1 MKDKSGE
8 RIMKEFVALRAI
20 TYRCFI
26 HDGSEEKK
34 ARGSKI
40 VSSK

>member
-1 MKDKSGE
+1 MKHKLGE

-20 TYRCFI
+20 IYRCFI

-40 VSSK
+40 VS

>member
-1 MKDKSGE
+1 MKDKLGE

-26 HDGSEEKK
+26 DDVSEEKK
-34 ARGSKI
+34 ARGSKT
-40 VSSK
+40 VS